1 MIHENSIILILTWIL
16 NAHTHYTVTIGPH
29 SNLTV
34 RTALGGNATF
44 TCIRS
49 SGSYTD
55 SWHYQPHN
63 IDELF
68 SIEGLL
74 FRTNFPHIEPRMSSA
89 QDENHQLFSL
99 TLINVTVS
107 ENNSLI
113 ICQSKG
119 DFCTL
124 HPMQPFKLVVEHTH
138 TENTATADIATEET
152 TTTTAD
158 TATEETTTTTEIT
171 DKTTTTN
178 ISPESRTTDEEC
190 PARCYEITSILVGM
204 TDARVSSNSTALP
217 SLVYYI
223 LGPAA
228 VIIAVETITLC
239 ICFMLYCKRSKK
251 RDHHDLYPINET
263 TSTSPYS
270 PGPSDELQPKL
281 ALNIDAINPLFL
293 PNQNHVQT
301 ERSPKE
307 IEAPLPPVEG
317 LTTGVSHTTFKPP
330 PASEVQA
337 TGEENSVIF
346 HNLDV
351 TDPDGP
357 H

>member
-1 MIHENSIILILTWIL
+1 MTPWQ
-16 NAHTHYTVTIGPH
+16 
-29 SNLTV
+29 
-34 RTALGGNATF
+34 
-44 TCIRS
+44 
-49 SGSYTD
+49 D
-55 SWHYQPHN
+55 
-63 IDELF
+63 DE
-68 SIEGLL
+68 
-74 FRTNFPHIEPRMSSA
+74 
-89 QDENHQLFSL
+89 LFSL
-99 TLINVTVS
+99 TLMNVSVS

-113 ICQSKG
+113 ICQSESSL
-119 DFCTL
+119 CTL
-124 HPMQPFKLVVEHTH
+124 DPMQPFKLVVTSPETTTESMVTSPQTT
-138 TENTATADIATEET
+138 TENTE
-152 TTTTAD
+152 
-158 TATEETTTTTEIT
+158 TTTEIT
-171 DKTTTTN
+171 TTARET
-178 ISPESRTTDEEC
+178 EVTDEEYTTL
-190 PARCYEITSILVGM
+190 PAICSETTSIQVIIE
-204 TDARVSSNSTALP
+204 AIVSSNSTSPLP

-223 LGPAA
+223 LGPAT

-263 TSTSPYS
+263 TLTPPSSPPYSPSS
-270 PGPSDELQPKL
+270 PGPSER

-301 ERSPKE
+301 GRSPKE

-317 LTTGVSHTTFKPP
+317 QTTGVSHTTFKPP

-337 TGEENSVIF
+337 TGDENSVIF